1 MLRFMR
7 LDREA
12 LAPQTIDAVM
22 GMSSLLDTI
31 NAPDNARNLIAL
43 AEADG
48 TKFNFSTVYS
58 GSISTVFSVNGQPQF
73 SEAQKDA
80 AAHYAAQREALTAAL
95 NSHYPEGSESVLP
108 QNDQVLSSIDLLRLL
123 LKYPQHVAVIDDR
136 YPVIVPAMESSYY
149 SSMLGAARELQAAA
163 AAAAAVPQT
172 APSEPVAPA
181 PAAAPAAAGT
191 AGAAAGGLTGCL
203 IAALTGLLLLLIALG
218 IYFWL
223 FWPWPFY
230 EDNALSPADE
240 LAALEQKLAHDEAV
254 LLKINDMLEKT
265 EAMIAFAQEDSRLNN
280 LDAQLAKLDND
291 LQKRDEIEKLLTST
305 QGLIAAAEK
314 TEKNY
319 IKDQKKSPATAATF
333 NGKPLQK
340 CETIIR
346 QGKVPHLLIATDGSG
361 SMIKPLN
368 DGTMRITAAIKA
380 ANALVDKVD
389 KNVPVRLFG
398 IQGCPLARDY
408 GIFSGSERAR
418 LKQAIAQTSPINVR
432 GMLPIEV
439 LTPLISGL
447 TGMVNSAPKDVES
460 TGILI
465 SDGVDTCKGTE
476 DQDICVVARKLHKTR
491 PKLKIHV
498 ILIGEDA
505 PDARCVA
512 DITGGKVYRP
522 GNTDKLISDLKN
534 AGKTLEKVCY

>member
-1 MLRFMR
+1 
-7 LDREA
+7 
-12 LAPQTIDAVM
+12 
-22 GMSSLLDTI
+22 
-31 NAPDNARNLIAL
+31 
-43 AEADG
+43 
-48 TKFNFSTVYS
+48 
-58 GSISTVFSVNGQPQF
+58 
-73 SEAQKDA
+73 
-80 AAHYAAQREALTAAL
+80 
-95 NSHYPEGSESVLP
+95 
-108 QNDQVLSSIDLLRLL
+108 
-123 LKYPQHVAVIDDR
+123 
-136 YPVIVPAMESSYY
+136 
-149 SSMLGAARELQAAA
+149 
-163 AAAAAVPQT
+163 
-172 APSEPVAPA
+172 
-181 PAAAPAAAGT
+181 
-191 AGAAAGGLTGCL
+191 
-203 IAALTGLLLLLIALG
+203 
-218 IYFWL
+218 
-223 FWPWPFY
+223 
-230 EDNALSPADE
+230 
-240 LAALEQKLAHDEAV
+240 
-254 LLKINDMLEKT
+254 
-265 EAMIAFAQEDSRLNN
+265 
-280 LDAQLAKLDND
+280 
-291 LQKRDEIEKLLTST
+291 
-305 QGLIAAAEK
+305 
-314 TEKNY
+314 
-319 IKDQKKSPATAATF
+319 
-333 NGKPLQK
+333 
-340 CETIIR
+340 
-346 QGKVPHLLIATDGSG
+346 
-361 SMIKPLN
+361 MIKPLN

-418 LKQAIAQTSPINVR
+418 LKQAIAQTSPMNVR